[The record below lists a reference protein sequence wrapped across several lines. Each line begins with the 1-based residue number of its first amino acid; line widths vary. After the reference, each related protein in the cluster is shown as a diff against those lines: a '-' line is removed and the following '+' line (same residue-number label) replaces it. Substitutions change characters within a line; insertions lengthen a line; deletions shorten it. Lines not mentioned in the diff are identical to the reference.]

1 MISPKL
7 DNCAESVYELNSQL
21 NVDDRLALRKDVK
34 LACVRLITLMR
45 LHDQGLNDIIVLED
59 MDMGKLQNK
68 VAVITGGASGIGA
81 ATARLF
87 AAEGAKIVIVDL
99 NEEKGK
105 AFENELTSQQAEA
118 LFIKANITD
127 EAEVAKLF
135 QQTIEAF
142 GAVDIVF
149 NNAGIG
155 HVQPSHELEYSEW
168 RNTVNV
174 DLDGVFL
181 VAREAI
187 REMLKAGGGTIV
199 NTASMYGWVGSPGSA
214 AYNAAKGGVVN
225 LTRSLALE
233 YAEHHIRVNALC
245 PGFIDTPIIPEES
258 KQALAA
264 ATPLKR
270 LGLPE
275 EMAKAVL
282 FLASEDSSFM
292 TGNSLIV
299 DGGYTAQ

>member
-1 MISPKL
+1 
-7 DNCAESVYELNSQL
+7 
-21 NVDDRLALRKDVK
+21 
-34 LACVRLITLMR
+34 
-45 LHDQGLNDIIVLED
+45 
-59 MDMGKLQNK
+59 MGKLQNK
-68 VAVITGGASGIGA
+68 VALITGGASGIGA

-87 AAEGAKIVIVDL
+87 AAEGAKLVLVDL

-105 AFENELTSQQAEA
+105 MVEEELKAAGKEAVFIKTNITSENEVADLFKQAV
-118 LFIKANITD
+118 T
-127 EAEVAKLF
+127 
-135 QQTIEAF
+135 AF
-142 GAVDIVF
+142 GKVDVVF

-155 HVQPSHELEYSEW
+155 RVHPSHDLDYAEW

-181 VAREAI
+181 VAREALRI
-187 REMLKAGGGTIV
+187 MLLNGSGTIV

-225 LTRSLALE
+225 LTRSLGLE
-233 YAEHHIRVNALC
+233 YADKNIRVNALC
-245 PGFIDTPIIPEES
+245 PGFIDTPIIPEDD
-258 KQALAA
+258 KVALSTM
-264 ATPLKR
+264 TPMKR
-270 LGLPE
+270 LGKAE

-282 FLASEDSSFM
+282 FLASDDSSYM

>member
-1 MISPKL
+1 
-7 DNCAESVYELNSQL
+7 
-21 NVDDRLALRKDVK
+21 
-34 LACVRLITLMR
+34 
-45 LHDQGLNDIIVLED
+45 
-59 MDMGKLQNK
+59 MGKLQNK

-81 ATARLF
+81 ATAKLF
-87 AAEGAKIVIVDL
+87 VSEGAKVVLVDL

-105 AFENELTSQQAEA
+105 AFEAELKALNADA
-118 LFIKANITD
+118 LFVKANITSEED
-127 EAEVAKLF
+127 VANIFK
-135 QQTIEAF
+135 QTIEAF
-142 GAVDIVF
+142 GKVDVVF

-155 HVQPSHELEYSEW
+155 RVQPSHDLEYSEW

-214 AYNAAKGGVVN
+214 AYNAAKGGVIN

-233 YAEHHIRVNALC
+233 YAEQNIRVNSLC

-258 KQALAA
+258 KQVLASM
-264 ATPLKR
+264 TPMKR
-270 LGLPE
+270 LGQAE

-282 FLASEDSSFM
+282 FMASDDSSFM
-292 TGNSLIV
+292 TGNSLTV

>member
-1 MISPKL
+1 M
-7 DNCAESVYELNSQL
+7 
-21 NVDDRLALRKDVK
+21 
-34 LACVRLITLMR
+34 T
-45 LHDQGLNDIIVLED
+45 
-59 MDMGKLQNK
+59 KLQGK
-68 VAVITGGASGIGA
+68 VAIITGGASGIGEA
-81 ATARLF
+81 AARLF
-87 AAEGAKIVIVDL
+87 VSEGAKVVLVDL

-105 AFENELTSQQAEA
+105 AVEADLKAQNAGA
-118 LFIKANITD
+118 LFIKANITS
-127 EAEVAKLF
+127 EEEVANIFK
-135 QQTIEAF
+135 QTVETF
-142 GAVDIVF
+142 GKVDIVF

-155 HVQPSHELEYSEW
+155 RVFPSHELEYSEW

-181 VAREAI
+181 VARESI
-187 REMLKAGGGTIV
+187 REMLKTGGGSIV

-214 AYNAAKGGVVN
+214 AYNAAKGGVIN

-233 YAEHHIRVNALC
+233 YAEQNIRVNTLC

-264 ATPLKR
+264 MTPVKR
-270 LGLPE
+270 LGKVE

-282 FLASEDSSFM
+282 FLASDDSSYM
-292 TGNSLIV
+292 TGNSLTI

>member
-1 MISPKL
+1 MS
-7 DNCAESVYELNSQL
+7 
-21 NVDDRLALRKDVK
+21 
-34 LACVRLITLMR
+34 
-45 LHDQGLNDIIVLED
+45 
-59 MDMGKLQNK
+59 KLQDK
-68 VAVITGGASGIGA
+68 VAIITGGASGIGA
-81 ATARLF
+81 AAASLF
-87 AAEGAKIVIVDL
+87 VSEGAKVVLVDL

-105 AFENELTSQQAEA
+105 AFEAELKAKNAEA
-118 LFIKANITD
+118 LFIKANITS
-127 EAEVAKLF
+127 EEEVANIFK
-135 QQTIEAF
+135 QTVDMF
-142 GAVDIVF
+142 GKVDIVF

-155 HVQPSHELEYSEW
+155 RVQPSHELEYAEW

-187 REMLKAGGGTIV
+187 REMLKIGGGTIV

-214 AYNAAKGGVVN
+214 AYNAAKGGVIN

-233 YAEHHIRVNALC
+233 YAEQNIRVNTLC

-270 LGLPE
+270 LGNVE

-282 FLASEDSSFM
+282 FLASDDSSYM
-292 TGNSLIV
+292 TGNSLTI

>member
-1 MISPKL
+1 
-7 DNCAESVYELNSQL
+7 
-21 NVDDRLALRKDVK
+21 
-34 LACVRLITLMR
+34 
-45 LHDQGLNDIIVLED
+45 
-59 MDMGKLQNK
+59 MGKLQGK

-87 AAEGAKIVIVDL
+87 VSEGAKVVLVDL

-105 AFENELTSQQAEA
+105 AFESELKASQAEA
-118 LFIKANITD
+118 LFVKANITSEED
-127 EAEVAKLF
+127 VANVF
-135 QQTIEAF
+135 EQAVATF
-142 GAVDIVF
+142 GKVDVVF

-155 HVQPSHELEYSEW
+155 RVTPTHDLDYAEW

-181 VAREAI
+181 VARASI
-187 REMLKAGGGTIV
+187 REMLKAGGGVIV

-225 LTRSLALE
+225 LTRSLGLE
-233 YAEHHIRVNALC
+233 YAEHNIRVNALC

-258 KQALAA
+258 KQVLATM
-264 ATPLKR
+264 TPMKR
-270 LGLPE
+270 LGQAE

-282 FLASEDSSFM
+282 FLASDDSSYM
-292 TGNSLIV
+292 TGGSLVV

>member
-1 MISPKL
+1 
-7 DNCAESVYELNSQL
+7 
-21 NVDDRLALRKDVK
+21 
-34 LACVRLITLMR
+34 
-45 LHDQGLNDIIVLED
+45 
-59 MDMGKLQNK
+59 MGKLQKK
-68 VAVITGGASGIGA
+68 VALITGGASGIGA

-87 AAEGAKIVIVDL
+87 VTEGAKVVLVDL
-99 NEEKGK
+99 NEDKGK
-105 AFENELTSQQAEA
+105 AFEAELKALNADA
-118 LFIKANITD
+118 LFIKANITS
-127 EAEVAKLF
+127 EEEVADIFK
-135 QQTIEAF
+135 QAVEAF
-142 GAVDIVF
+142 GKVDIVF
-149 NNAGIG
+149 NNAGVG
-155 HVQPSHELEYSEW
+155 RVHPSHDLEYSEW

-187 REMLKAGGGTIV
+187 REMLKTGGGTIV

-233 YAEHHIRVNALC
+233 YAGQNIRINALC

-258 KQALAA
+258 KQELAA
-264 ATPLKR
+264 ITPMKR
-270 LGLPE
+270 LGQAE

-282 FLASEDSSFM
+282 FLASDDSSYM
-292 TGNSLIV
+292 TGGSLII

>member
-1 MISPKL
+1 M
-7 DNCAESVYELNSQL
+7 
-21 NVDDRLALRKDVK
+21 
-34 LACVRLITLMR
+34 
-45 LHDQGLNDIIVLED
+45 
-59 MDMGKLQNK
+59 KLQGK
-68 VAVITGGASGIGA
+68 VAIITGGASGIGA

-87 AAEGAKIVIVDL
+87 VEEGAKVVLVDL

-105 AFENELTSQQAEA
+105 AFEAELKAQNADA
-118 LFIKANITD
+118 LFVIANITS
-127 EAEVAKLF
+127 EEEVQNIYKE
-135 QQTIEAF
+135 TIAAF
-142 GAVDIVF
+142 GKVDIVF

-155 HVQPSHELEYSEW
+155 RVTPTEELEYAEW

-181 VAREAI
+181 VARDAI
-187 REMLKAGGGTIV
+187 REMLKSGGGTIV

-214 AYNAAKGGVVN
+214 AYNAAKGGVIN

-233 YAEHHIRVNALC
+233 YATKNIRVNALA

-258 KQALAA
+258 KEVLKTM
-264 ATPLKR
+264 TPMQR
-270 LGLPE
+270 LGQSE

-282 FLASEDSSFM
+282 FLASDDSSFM
-292 TGNSLIV
+292 TGNVLTV

>member
-1 MISPKL
+1 M
-7 DNCAESVYELNSQL
+7 
-21 NVDDRLALRKDVK
+21 
-34 LACVRLITLMR
+34 
-45 LHDQGLNDIIVLED
+45 
-59 MDMGKLQNK
+59 KLQNK
-68 VAVITGGASGIGA
+68 VAIITGGASGIGA
-81 ATARLF
+81 ATAKLF
-87 AAEGAKIVIVDL
+87 VQEGAKVVLVDL

-105 AFENELTSQQAEA
+105 AFEAKLKEQNAEA
-118 LFIKANITD
+118 LFVKANITS
-127 EAEVAKLF
+127 EEEVQNIFKE
-135 QQTIEAF
+135 TIAAF
-142 GAVDIVF
+142 GKVDVVF

-155 HVQPSHELEYSEW
+155 RVTPTEELEYTEW

-187 REMLKAGGGTIV
+187 REMLKSGGGTIV

-214 AYNAAKGGVVN
+214 AYNAAKGGVIN

-233 YAEHHIRVNALC
+233 YATRNIRINALA

-258 KQALAA
+258 KEVLKTM
-264 ATPLKR
+264 TPMQR
-270 LGLPE
+270 LGQAD

-282 FLASEDSSFM
+282 FMASDDSSFM
-292 TGNSLIV
+292 TGNVLTV

>member
-1 MISPKL
+1 MS
-7 DNCAESVYELNSQL
+7 
-21 NVDDRLALRKDVK
+21 
-34 LACVRLITLMR
+34 
-45 LHDQGLNDIIVLED
+45 
-59 MDMGKLQNK
+59 KLQDK
-68 VAVITGGASGIGA
+68 VAIITGGASGIGA
-81 ATARLF
+81 AAASLF
-87 AAEGAKIVIVDL
+87 VSEGAKVVLVDL

-105 AFENELTSQQAEA
+105 AFEAELKAKNAEA
-118 LFIKANITD
+118 LFIKANITS
-127 EAEVAKLF
+127 EEEVANIFK
-135 QQTIEAF
+135 QTIDTF
-142 GAVDIVF
+142 GKVDIVF

-155 HVQPSHELEYSEW
+155 RVQPSHELEYSEW

-187 REMLKAGGGTIV
+187 REMLKIGGGTIV

-214 AYNAAKGGVVN
+214 AYNAAKGGVIN

-233 YAEHHIRVNALC
+233 YAEQNIRVNTLC

-270 LGLPE
+270 LGNVE

-282 FLASEDSSFM
+282 FLASDDSSYM
-292 TGNSLIV
+292 TGNSLTI

>member
-1 MISPKL
+1 MGKL
-7 DNCAESVYELNSQL
+7 DN
-21 NVDDRLALRKDVK
+21 
-34 LACVRLITLMR
+34 
-45 LHDQGLNDIIVLED
+45 
-59 MDMGKLQNK
+59 K
-68 VAVITGGASGIGA
+68 VAIITGGASGIGA

-87 AAEGAKIVIVDL
+87 VSEGAKVVLVDL

-105 AFENELTSQQAEA
+105 GFEQELKAAGADA
-118 LFIKANITD
+118 LFVKANITSE
-127 EAEVAKLF
+127 EAVAVVF
-135 QQTIEAF
+135 QQAKDAF
-142 GAVDIVF
+142 GRVDIVF

-155 HVQPSHELEYSEW
+155 RVQPTHELEYAEW
-168 RNTVNV
+168 RNTVSV

-187 REMLKAGGGTIV
+187 RAMLASGGGTIV

-233 YAEHHIRVNALC
+233 YAEKNIRVNALC

-258 KQALAA
+258 KQALSAM
-264 ATPLKR
+264 TPMKR
-270 LGLPE
+270 LGQAE

-282 FLASEDSSFM
+282 FMASDDSSFM
-292 TGNSLIV
+292 TGGSLIV

>member
-1 MISPKL
+1 M
-7 DNCAESVYELNSQL
+7 
-21 NVDDRLALRKDVK
+21 
-34 LACVRLITLMR
+34 
-45 LHDQGLNDIIVLED
+45 
-59 MDMGKLQNK
+59 KLQDK

-87 AAEGAKIVIVDL
+87 VQEGAKVVLVDL

-105 AFENELTSQQAEA
+105 AFEAELKAQNAEA
-118 LFIKANITD
+118 LFVKANITS
-127 EAEVAKLF
+127 EEEVQNIFKE
-135 QQTIEAF
+135 TIATF
-142 GAVDIVF
+142 GKVDVVF

-155 HVQPSHELEYSEW
+155 RVTPTENLEYAEW

-187 REMLKAGGGTIV
+187 REMLKSGGGTIV

-214 AYNAAKGGVVN
+214 AYNAAKGGVIN

-233 YAEHHIRVNALC
+233 YATRNIRVNALA

-258 KQALAA
+258 KEVLKTM
-264 ATPLKR
+264 TPMQR
-270 LGLPE
+270 LG
-275 EMAKAVL
+275 AIR
-282 FLASEDSSFM
+282 
-292 TGNSLIV
+292 GN
-299 DGGYTAQ
+299 G

>member
-1 MISPKL
+1 
-7 DNCAESVYELNSQL
+7 
-21 NVDDRLALRKDVK
+21 
-34 LACVRLITLMR
+34 
-45 LHDQGLNDIIVLED
+45 
-59 MDMGKLQNK
+59 MGKLQDK

-87 AAEGAKIVIVDL
+87 VSEGAKVVLVDL

-105 AFENELTSQQAEA
+105 AFEEELKILNAEA
-118 LFIKANITD
+118 LFVKANITSEED
-127 EAEVAKLF
+127 VADIFK
-135 QQTIEAF
+135 QAVETF
-142 GAVDIVF
+142 GKVDIVF

-155 HVQPSHELEYSEW
+155 RVHSSHDLEYAEW

-187 REMLKAGGGTIV
+187 REMLKTGGGTIV

-214 AYNAAKGGVVN
+214 AYNAAKGGVIN

-233 YAEHHIRVNALC
+233 YAEQNIRVNSLC

-258 KQALAA
+258 KQVLASM
-264 ATPLKR
+264 TPMKR
-270 LGLPE
+270 LGQAE

-282 FLASEDSSFM
+282 FMASDDSSFM
-292 TGNSLIV
+292 TGNSLTV

>member
-1 MISPKL
+1 
-7 DNCAESVYELNSQL
+7 
-21 NVDDRLALRKDVK
+21 
-34 LACVRLITLMR
+34 
-45 LHDQGLNDIIVLED
+45 
-59 MDMGKLQNK
+59 MGKLKDK

-87 AAEGAKIVIVDL
+87 VSEGAKVVLVDL

-105 AFENELTSQQAEA
+105 AFEVELKALDAEA
-118 LFIKANITD
+118 LFIKADITSED
-127 EAEVAKLF
+127 EVASIFK
-135 QQTIEAF
+135 QAIDTF
-142 GAVDIVF
+142 GKVDIVF

-155 HVQPSHELEYSEW
+155 SVYPSHELDYAAW
-168 RNTVNV
+168 RKTVNV

-181 VAREAI
+181 VARESI
-187 REMLKAGGGTIV
+187 REMLKTGGGAIV

-214 AYNAAKGGVVN
+214 AYNAAKGGVIN

-233 YAEHHIRVNALC
+233 YAEQNIRINALC

-258 KQALAA
+258 KQSLIA

-270 LGLPE
+270 LGQAE

-282 FLASEDSSFM
+282 FMASDDASFM
-292 TGNSLIV
+292 TGNSLTV

>member
-1 MISPKL
+1 
-7 DNCAESVYELNSQL
+7 
-21 NVDDRLALRKDVK
+21 
-34 LACVRLITLMR
+34 
-45 LHDQGLNDIIVLED
+45 
-59 MDMGKLQNK
+59 MGKLQGK
-68 VAVITGGASGIGA
+68 VALITGGASGIGA

-87 AAEGAKIVIVDL
+87 VSEGAKVVLIDL
-99 NEEKGK
+99 NEEKGNEFNKELK
-105 AFENELTSQQAEA
+105 ALNGESV
-118 LFIKANITD
+118 FIKANITS
-127 EAEVAKLF
+127 EEEVQDVFKK
-135 QQTIEAF
+135 TIETF
-142 GAVDIVF
+142 GRVDIVF

-155 HVQPSHELEYSEW
+155 RVHPSHELEYAEW

-187 REMLKAGGGTIV
+187 REMLKNGGGTIV

-233 YAEHHIRVNALC
+233 YAEQNIRINALC
-245 PGFIDTPIIPEES
+245 PGFIDTPIIPEEM
-258 KQALAA
+258 KQALSDI
-264 ATPLKR
+264 TPLKR
-270 LGLPE
+270 LGRAE
-275 EMAKAVL
+275 EMAKSVL
-282 FLASEDSSFM
+282 FLASDDSSFM

>member
-1 MISPKL
+1 
-7 DNCAESVYELNSQL
+7 
-21 NVDDRLALRKDVK
+21 
-34 LACVRLITLMR
+34 
-45 LHDQGLNDIIVLED
+45 
-59 MDMGKLQNK
+59 MGKLQNK
-68 VAVITGGASGIGA
+68 VALITGGASGIGA

-87 AAEGAKIVIVDL
+87 AAEGAKLVLVDL

-105 AFENELTSQQAEA
+105 MVEEELKAAGTEA
-118 LFIKANITD
+118 VFIKTNITS
-127 EAEVAKLF
+127 EQEVADLF
-135 QQTIEAF
+135 KQ
-142 GAVDIVF
+142 AVTAYGKIDIVF

-155 HVQPSHELEYSEW
+155 RVHPSHELDYAEW
-168 RNTVNV
+168 RTTVNV

-181 VAREAI
+181 VAREAL
-187 REMLKAGGGTIV
+187 RVMLLNGGGNIV

-233 YAEHHIRVNALC
+233 YADKNIRVNSLC
-245 PGFIDTPIIPEES
+245 PGFIDTPIIPEDD
-258 KQALAA
+258 KAALSTM
-264 ATPLKR
+264 TPMKR
-270 LGLPE
+270 LGKAE

-282 FLASEDSSFM
+282 FLASDDSSYM